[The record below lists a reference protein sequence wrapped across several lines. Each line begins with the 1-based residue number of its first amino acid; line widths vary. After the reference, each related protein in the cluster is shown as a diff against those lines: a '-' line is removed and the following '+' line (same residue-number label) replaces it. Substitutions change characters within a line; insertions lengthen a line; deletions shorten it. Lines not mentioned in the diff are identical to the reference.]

1 MKKLKS
7 NLITTVSL
15 STAMAVLLSSVSP
28 VYAASLAIQGWNNQG
43 SNANTQN
50 GAVEGSHGSIILAGV
65 PGSGTADNYNA
76 CGADLVIGRGGGS
89 HGAGGITAEEQYI
102 RFVENQVFG
111 GKNPY
116 GVVDTKT
123 NQSDSGY
130 MGSLTGGVVNA
141 KPEAYGIF
149 SFATGCGSSAT
160 GNYSTAFGSGATA
173 SAGGAMAF
181 GVSALASG
189 RVSFAMGVGSEASGE
204 SAVALGGLSLSS
216 GKESVA
222 IGTRATANADYGVA
236 IGSRAQAQ
244 AQGSIAIGSAD
255 SDEKQAIAGAANAIA
270 IGSHAQADTDGSV
283 SIGINAQVVAEG
295 GVAVGAGAVS
305 RAESSIAG
313 YNPGINTTLESE
325 NTAWVSTKGAF
336 SIGDVENGVTRQIT
350 GVAAGTSETDAVNVA
365 QLKALKGYAESLELN
380 ISVNEENIS
389 PNGKLDFSAASDN
402 LKVVKDS
409 DSKIAFDLAKNIT
422 LDSVKVG
429 DSVLDA
435 AGLVI
440 AGGPKITN
448 DGIDAGNK
456 VIANLKGGKVSVA
469 SAEAVTGGQL
479 YALSDTFAKYLG
491 GGARYEDEN
500 WTAPKFDI
508 VQFNSDALSDEKK
521 SYDNV
526 SGAFDGVNAA
536 FTNLNS
542 KIDNVKNNLLIKQD
556 GDSDIIAIGNEVAGT
571 VISVTNRSGVS
582 RKLTGVASG
591 QISVD
596 SSDAINGSQLYSVNN
611 TLASYFGGGANFGNG
626 VWTAPKFDIVQL
638 DSKGVIG
645 DKQSYNN
652 VSGAFDGVNA
662 AFTNL
667 NSKIDNVKNNLL
679 IKQDGDSNIIA
690 IGNEVAGTVISV
702 TNRSGVSRKLTGV
715 ASGQISVDSSDAIN
729 GSQLYS
735 VNNTLASYFGG
746 GANFG
751 NGVWTAPK
759 FDIVQLDSK
768 GVIGD
773 KQSYNNVSGA
783 FDGVNTAFTNLN
795 SKIDNV
801 RDTLKDNLLIKQD
814 KSSNIITIG
823 NEVLGTVINVT
834 NSSGMARKLTGVASG
849 QVSANSFDAINGS
862 QLYSVNNTLA
872 SYFGGGVNFENG
884 VWTAPKFDIVQLDS
898 KGVIGDKQSYN
909 NVSGAF
915 DGVNTAFTNLNSKI
929 DNVRDTLKDNLLIK
943 QDKSNNI
950 ITIGSEVVGLVV
962 DVANSGGVSRKITGV
977 DSGQISVDSSD
988 AINGSQL
995 YSVNNTL
1002 ASYFGGDAR
1011 YENGRWTGPRF
1022 DIIEFNSDG
1031 LSNGKKSY
1039 YTVSSA
1045 FDAVGSNFA
1054 NLNKNIRDVQ
1064 DGLLVKQARDM
1075 LPITI
1080 GQAVGGILID
1090 FTNKDGVYRKLTGVA
1105 DGLIFEGS
1113 TEAVNGGQLYSVGD
1127 ALVSYLGG
1135 NAKYA
1140 NGMWTDPIYRIQGTA
1155 YNNVGSAFEGVNNS
1169 ITSINNS
1176 ILDIKNDISGNINP
1190 NTLVWDSY
1198 ENAFVAN
1205 HVIDGVKT
1213 NAKLKFLLDGNI
1225 SLGSTEAVTGGQLY
1239 SVNKTFSTYFGG
1251 GANFEN
1257 GVWVAPKF
1265 EVVQFNSSGLISE
1278 KRSYNNVASAFSGVN
1293 EAFVSLDDKINDVKN
1308 QTLVQQNGKIAP
1320 INIGAG
1326 TGGNRIIVA
1335 NSDGASRIISGVMAG
1350 SIAEGSTEVITGNQ
1364 LYSMSNM
1371 LATYFGGGA
1380 RYENGGWTLPNFKV
1394 TKLNDNGVAEEASYT
1409 NVADALAGM
1418 SNSFK
1423 NIKNDFT
1430 TEITQEVIDQI
1441 TGNVLSD
1448 LTQTVITEVNRTS
1461 LIKQGSSTKPITIG
1475 GNTGGTEIIIANS
1488 DGASRIVSGVK
1499 AGSISEGSTEAI
1511 TGGQLYS
1518 VSNMLATYFG
1528 GGARYEGGEWKAPD
1542 FTVVT
1547 LNDDGVAE
1555 EASYTNVADA
1565 LAGMSNSFKNIKNDV
1580 ANGVSQDVID
1590 DITQIVTTAV
1600 KSTSLVK
1607 QNESTNAITIGGE
1620 IGGAEIT
1627 VSNSEGL
1634 ARIISGVKAGSIS
1647 EGSTEAIT
1655 GGQLYSVSN
1664 MLATYFGGGARYE
1677 DGEWKAPDFT
1687 VVTLNDDGVAEE
1699 ASYTNVADA
1708 LAGMSNS
1715 FKNIK
1720 NDVANGVSQD
1730 VIDDI
1735 TQTVTNAVKS
1745 TSLVKQD
1752 KSTNAITIGGEIGGT
1767 AITVANSE
1775 GVSRS
1780 ISGVKAGTLAA
1791 GSTEAVNGAQLYLA
1805 SNALAS
1811 YFGGGAKYEGGE
1823 WKLPDFTI
1831 TQVNDEGAFVEG
1843 SYKSVADALAGI
1855 SSSFINIKQG
1865 VIDGVLDDV
1874 TEEIVNGI
1882 NNDVIAGITQT
1893 VTDAVNGNRLVKQDE
1908 STNVIIIGGNVAG
1921 NEITVANN
1929 DGASRIVSGVKAGT
1943 LAAGSTDAVNG
1954 AQLYLASNALATY
1967 FGGGARYED
1976 GKWTFPDFTVVT
1988 LNDDGVAEEASYTNV
2003 ADALAGMSNSFKNIK
2018 NDVANGISQDVIDD
2032 ITQTV
2037 TTAVKNTSLVKQ
2049 NSSTNT
2055 ISIGGEIG
2063 GTAITVANSEGVS
2076 RSISGVK
2083 AGMLT
2088 AGSTEAVN
2096 GAQLYLASNALA
2108 SYFGGGAKYEG
2119 GEWKLPDF
2127 TITQVNDEGAF
2138 VEGSYKSVADALAG
2152 ISSSFINIKQGV
2164 IDGVLDDVTE
2174 EIVNGIN
2181 NDVIAGITQ
2190 T

>member
-15 STAMAVLLSSVSP
+15 SAAMAVLLSSVSP
-28 VYAASLAIQGWNNQG
+28 VYASNFAWQGGTNYSANNSTVNGTVQG
-43 SNANTQN
+43 N
-50 GAVEGSHGSIILAGV
+50 HGSIILAGANT
-65 PGSGTADNYNA
+65 SGLGGAGATEGQNF

-102 RFVENQVFG
+102 RFVENQAFG
-111 GKNPY
+111 NLNPY
-116 GVVDTKT
+116 GVT
-123 NQSDSGY
+123 DSKQGNYNKDKQGY
-130 MGSLTGGVVNA
+130 IGALTGGVSA
-141 KPEAYGIF
+141 APEAYGVF

-160 GNYSTAFGSGATA
+160 GNYSTAFGSSATA

-222 IGTRATANADYGVA
+222 LGTRATASADYGVA

-255 SDEKQAIAGAANAIA
+255 SDEKQAIAGAENAIA
-270 IGSHAQADTDGSV
+270 IGSHAQADTGDSV
-283 SIGINAQVVAEG
+283 SIGTNAQVIAEG

-305 RAESSIAG
+305 RTGSSIAG
-313 YNPGINTTLESE
+313 YNPGISTTLESE
-325 NTAWVSTKGAF
+325 NAAWVSTKGAF
-336 SIGDVENGVTRQIT
+336 SVGDIENGVTRQIT

-365 QLKALKGYAESLELN
+365 QLKALKEYAESLELN
-380 ISVNEENIS
+380 ISVNGENIS
-389 PNGKLDFSAASDN
+389 PNGKIDFSAASDN

-435 AGLVI
+435 TGLVI
-440 AGGPKITN
+440 AGGPKITS
-448 DGIDAGNK
+448 DGINAGNK
-456 VIANLKGGKVSVA
+456 VIANLKDGAVSIA

-479 YALSDTFAKYLG
+479 YALSNTFATYLG
-491 GGARYEDEN
+491 GGAHYEDGN

-508 VQFNSDALSDEKK
+508 VQFNSDVLSDEKK
-521 SYDNV
+521 SYD
-526 SGAFDGVNAA
+526 
-536 FTNLNS
+536 
-542 KIDNVKNNLLIKQD
+542 
-556 GDSDIIAIGNEVAGT
+556 
-571 VISVTNRSGVS
+571 
-582 RKLTGVASG
+582 
-591 QISVD
+591 
-596 SSDAINGSQLYSVNN
+596 
-611 TLASYFGGGANFGNG
+611 
-626 VWTAPKFDIVQL
+626 
-638 DSKGVIG
+638 
-645 DKQSYNN
+645 
-652 VSGAFDGVNA
+652 
-662 AFTNL
+662 
-667 NSKIDNVKNNLL
+667 
-679 IKQDGDSNIIA
+679 
-690 IGNEVAGTVISV
+690 
-702 TNRSGVSRKLTGV
+702 
-715 ASGQISVDSSDAIN
+715 
-729 GSQLYS
+729 
-735 VNNTLASYFGG
+735 
-746 GANFG
+746 
-751 NGVWTAPK
+751 
-759 FDIVQLDSK
+759 
-768 GVIGD
+768 
-773 KQSYNNVSGA
+773 NVSGA

-801 RDTLKDNLLIKQD
+801 KENLKDNLLLKQDKSSNIITIGNEALGTVINVTNSNGVSRKITGVENGQISASSSDVVNGSQLYSMNNTLATYLGGGARYEDGNWTAPKFDIVQFNSKGLISGKQSYSSVAGAFDGVNTAFTGLSNKIDNVTDNLLIKQD
-814 KSSNIITIG
+814 KDSNIITIG

-849 QVSANSFDAINGS
+849 QVSANSSDAINGS

-872 SYFGGGVNFENG
+872 SYFGGGANFENG
-884 VWTAPKFDIVQLDS
+884 VWVAPKFEVVQLDS

-950 ITIGSEVVGLVV
+950 ITIGNEVVGLVV

-1031 LSNGKKSY
+1031 LSNGKMSY

-1054 NLNKNIRDVQ
+1054 NLSKNIRDVQ

-1190 NTLVWDSY
+1190 NTLLWDSY
-1198 ENAFVAN
+1198 ENAFVAT
-1205 HVIDGVKT
+1205 HVTDGIKT
-1213 NAKLKFLLDGNI
+1213 NAKLKFLLDGNV

-1239 SVNKTFSTYFGG
+1239 SVNKTFASYFGG

-1265 EVVQFNSSGLISE
+1265 EVVQFNSSGLIGE

-1308 QTLVQQNGKIAP
+1308 QTLVQQNGRIAP

-1380 RYENGGWTLPNFKV
+1380 RYENGGWTLPSFKV
-1394 TKLNDNGVAEEASYT
+1394 TKLNDN
-1409 NVADALAGM
+1409 
-1418 SNSFK
+1418 
-1423 NIKNDFT
+1423 
-1430 TEITQEVIDQI
+1430 
-1441 TGNVLSD
+1441 
-1448 LTQTVITEVNRTS
+1448 
-1461 LIKQGSSTKPITIG
+1461 
-1475 GNTGGTEIIIANS
+1475 
-1488 DGASRIVSGVK
+1488 
-1499 AGSISEGSTEAI
+1499 
-1511 TGGQLYS
+1511 
-1518 VSNMLATYFG
+1518 
-1528 GGARYEGGEWKAPD
+1528 
-1542 FTVVT
+1542 
-1547 LNDDGVAE
+1547 GVAE

-1580 ANGVSQDVID
+1580 ANGVSQDVIN
-1590 DITQIVTTAV
+1590 DITQTVTAAV
-1600 KSTSLVK
+1600 KSSSLVK
-1607 QNESTNAITIGGE
+1607 QDSFTKPITIGGNVGGTE
-1620 IGGAEIT
+1620 IIIANSDGA
-1627 VSNSEGL
+1627 S
-1634 ARIISGVKAGSIS
+1634 RIISGVKAGNIS

-1664 MLATYFGGGARYE
+1664 TLATYFGGGAKYE
-1677 DGEWKAPDFT
+1677 GGKWTFPDFT
-1687 VVTLNDDGVAEE
+1687 VVTLNSDGVAEE

-1735 TQTVTNAVKS
+1735 TQTVTAAVKS

-1752 KSTNAITIGGEIGGT
+1752 SFTKPITIGGNVGGTEIIIANSDGASRIISGVMAGNISEGSTEAVNGGQLYSMSNMLASYFGGGAKYEDGKWAFPDFTVVTLNGDGVAEEASYTNVADALAGMSNSFKNIKNDVANGVSQDVIDDITQTVTAAVKSSSLVKQDASTNTITIGGEIGGT
-1767 AITVANSE
+1767 AITVANND
-1775 GVSRS
+1775 GALRS
-1780 ISGVKAGTLAA
+1780 ISGVKAGMLTA
-1791 GSTEAVNGAQLYLA
+1791 GSTEAVNGAQLYSM
-1805 SNALAS
+1805 SNMLAS
-1811 YFGGGAKYEGGE
+1811 YFGGGARYEDGE

-1843 SYKSVADALAGI
+1843 SYKSVSDALAGI
-1855 SSSFINIKQG
+1855 SNSFINIKQG

-1882 NNDVIAGITQT
+1882 NKDVITGITQT
-1893 VTDAVNGNRLVKQDE
+1893 VTDAVKSTSLVKQDA
-1908 STNVIIIGGNVAG
+1908 STNTITIGGNVAG
-1921 NEITVANN
+1921 SEITVANN
-1929 DGASRIVSGVKAGT
+1929 EGASRIISGVMAGNISE
-1943 LAAGSTDAVNG
+1943 GSTEVVNG
-1954 AQLYLASNALATY
+1954 GQLYSMSNMLASY
-1967 FGGGARYED
+1967 FGGGAKYEG

-2018 NDVANGISQDVIDD
+2018 NDVANGV
-2032 ITQTV
+2032 
-2037 TTAVKNTSLVKQ
+2037 
-2049 NSSTNT
+2049 
-2055 ISIGGEIG
+2055 
-2063 GTAITVANSEGVS
+2063 
-2076 RSISGVK
+2076 
-2083 AGMLT
+2083 
-2088 AGSTEAVN
+2088 
-2096 GAQLYLASNALA
+2096 
-2108 SYFGGGAKYEG
+2108 
-2119 GEWKLPDF
+2119 
-2127 TITQVNDEGAF
+2127 
-2138 VEGSYKSVADALAG
+2138 
-2152 ISSSFINIKQGV
+2152 
-2164 IDGVLDDVTE
+2164 
-2174 EIVNGIN
+2174 
-2181 NDVIAGITQ
+2181 
-2190 T
+2190 